1 MQAVLPGATATDF
14 WAIGGL
20 PVESLDA
27 SIVTGVEDLVD
38 AALLGFERGEEV
50 STPSLHAGEKWD
62 AYEAARQAMAG
73 QLSSNIAAQRYAAA
87 H

>member
-20 PVESLDA
+20 PVENLDA

-38 AALLGFERGEEV
+38 AALLGFERGEKV

-73 QLSSNIAAQRYAAA
+73 QLSSNITAQRYAAA

>member
-1 MQAVLPGATATDF
+1 VLPGATATDF

-38 AALLGFERGEEV
+38 AALLGFERGER
-50 STPSLHAGEKWD
+50 SPLHAGEKWD
-62 AYEAARQAMAG
+62 AYEAARRAMAG
-73 QLSSNIAAQRYAAA
+73 QLSSNIVAQRYAAA